1 MLPVEYS
8 ADDFLSLTLL
18 NFNPENLKRWWY
30 RFKTV
35 WHSQYPKY
43 EKNIVIT
50 LDIPRR
56 PPSYLGAYIV
66 TNCSAGSRPRGEG
79 MGGGGGRSPKQF
91 FCLKIRGGGPSGP
104 SSRSATELSIVL
116 YCNFKVSAESFLR
129 TALRWYVTP

>member
-79 MGGGGGRSPKQF
+79 MGGGGGGLAAFSKTIF
-91 FCLKIRGGGPSGP
+91 LSKIKGGRALRPL
-104 SSRSATELSIVL
+104 LSI
-116 YCNFKVSAESFLR
+116 R
-129 TALRWYVTP
+129 H